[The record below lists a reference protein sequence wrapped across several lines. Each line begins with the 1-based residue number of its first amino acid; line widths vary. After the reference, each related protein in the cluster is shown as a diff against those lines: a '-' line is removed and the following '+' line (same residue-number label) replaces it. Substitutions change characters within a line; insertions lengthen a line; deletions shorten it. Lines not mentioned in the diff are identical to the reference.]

1 MCPVLT
7 RGAETGISD
16 DECVCVVTVSCL
28 CVTGQDCSS
37 LPKILL
43 HPPGAESPVKSVV
56 SPSRACTN
64 PLRIVSYRIVLLWK
78 NGPVLTPCS
87 RSSLHWG
94 SSSIIFFLSPS
105 LRSSISGYSL
115 KGFSFLSVGKYGCA
129 VNLPPWLRRRVLV
142 HFGVYFRTW
151 CSMDSVSW
159 ETLAYFS
166 FGRLQHIL
174 VKNPLV
180 M

>member
-1 MCPVLT
+1 MCNW
-7 RGAETGISD
+7 TGLQLS
-16 DECVCVVTVSCL
+16 S
-28 CVTGQDCSS
+28 QDPAPSSRCRVACKICS
-37 LPKILL
+37 
-43 HPPGAESPVKSVV
+43 KSVTCMYK
-56 SPSRACTN
+56 PSSY
-64 PLRIVSYRIVLLWK
+64 RIVSCRIVLLWK